1 MCNLAMQVVLKMNTN
16 QDLNLAMGEFARL
29 KLEVSNMNNPTP
41 DELKQKV
48 QQLQTA
54 LSHIQIALQNIAAAN
69 SNFNKRD

>member
-1 MCNLAMQVVLKMNTN
+1 MCNLSMQIVPKMNTN

-48 QQLQTA
+48 QQLQNA
-54 LSHIQIALQNIAAAN
+54 LDQVQVALQNIAAAN
-69 SNFNKRD
+69 SNFNNRE